1 MINFVRKKIG
11 KSKKETVAPKM
22 PETASHPVV
31 DPADTVTMQWL
42 QAELRTASETLIVLD
57 CRSTNEFQE
66 GHIRS
71 AVNFSIPSIMLRRL
85 AAGKI
90 DLQSTI
96 KCRDLKQRIERAY
109 NASNGGIFV
118 LYNDGQSASAAANSS
133 STSNSSSS
141 SSVMGGGGGGGGY
154 QQQQQQANNS
164 DAAVIINVLHRRLK
178 QDGCRVF
185 CLEGNCDVV
194 GVGVCVRAG
203 DPTRVDKARAS
214 FAISECFF

>member
-1 MINFVRKKIG
+1 
-11 KSKKETVAPKM
+11 M
-22 PETASHPVV
+22 PETASLPVV
-31 DPADTVTMQWL
+31 DPADTVSMQWL

-109 NASNGGIFV
+109 NANNGGIFV
-118 LYNDGQSASAAANSS
+118 LYNDGQSSSASNNSS
-133 STSNSSSS
+133 
-141 SSVMGGGGGGGGY
+141 VVVGGGGGSY
-154 QQQQQQANNS
+154 QQQQQANNS

-185 CLEGNCDVV
+185 CLEGN
-194 GVGVCVRAG
+194 VCGGLLLLLAITL
-203 DPTRVDKARAS
+203 DL
-214 FAISECFF
+214 FASECFFFA